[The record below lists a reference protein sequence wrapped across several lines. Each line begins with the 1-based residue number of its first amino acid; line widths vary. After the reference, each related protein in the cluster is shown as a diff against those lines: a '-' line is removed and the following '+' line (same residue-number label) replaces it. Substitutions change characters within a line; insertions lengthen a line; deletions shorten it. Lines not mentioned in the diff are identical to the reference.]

1 MSSSPSPSYLRDLP
15 LTDPGQPEYAS
26 PFAFLRWL
34 AGQQWQTIVLG
45 SIWGSLWLGALALM
59 PGVIGRVIE
68 AAKIGDQKAILM
80 STALIIALGIIQ
92 SIAGILRHRMAVT
105 NWVVASSRIQQ
116 LITRKAVDLGGQLRR
131 DIATGEVVAVASGD
145 VEKIGWSLEVLGRLI
160 GAIFAF
166 LLVAMIL
173 LQASTL
179 LGCIALIGIPLLG
192 LVVGPL
198 LRPLEKRESAQRKRL
213 GRAAELATDTV
224 AGLRVLRGIGGEDLF
239 IERFQAASQDVR
251 SAAVD
256 VAKLRSLLEAMQVA
270 LPGLFVVTVVWVGA
284 HLALA
289 GTITVGQLVA
299 FYGYSAFLL
308 MPLRIFMEAAE
319 AGTKAYVSAGR
330 VIRVLGLVRDDQD
343 AARDAHAP
351 DLTAARLQDPISGLT
366 IEPGIFTAVVC
377 AEQSTADDIAV
388 RLAGI
393 DVTGLDVLLGDIT
406 LGRIPRTELRDLILV
421 QDKDPALLS
430 GTLRQLLDVPGSGR
444 ITVAQAIEVASAE
457 DVLDSLVD
465 TSSGGGDPM
474 DAMITERG
482 RSLSGGQRQR
492 LALARSLLADAP
504 ILVLDEP
511 TSAVDAHTEA
521 RIAGNLVD
529 FRAGM
534 TTVVMTSSPLVLD
547 RADSVV
553 LVVDGQV
560 AATGRHR
567 ELLHGNSDYRAVVTR
582 EEVNSA

>member
-1 MSSSPSPSYLRDLP
+1 MSSSPSPITLRDLP
-15 LTDPGQPEYAS
+15 LTDPGHPVFATPAS
-26 PFAFLRWL
+26 FLRWL
-34 AGQQWQTIVLG
+34 ASKQWQTLALG
-45 SIWGSLWLGALALM
+45 SLWASIWLGALALM

-68 AAKIGDQKAILM
+68 AAKIGDQRTILIA
-80 STALIIALGIIQ
+80 TAVIIALGILQ

-145 VEKIGWSLEVLGRLI
+145 VEKIGWSMEVLGRLV
-160 GAIFAF
+160 GAIVAF
-166 LLVAMIL
+166 LIVAMIL

-192 LVVGPL
+192 LIVGPL

-251 SAAVD
+251 NAAVD

-270 LPGLFVVTVVWVGA
+270 LPGLFVVAVVWVGA
-284 HLALA
+284 HLAQSGA
-289 GTITVGQLVA
+289 ITVGQLVA

-330 VIRVLGLVRDDQD
+330 VIRVLSLVRDDQD
-343 AARDAHAP
+343 APRDSHAP
-351 DLTAARLQDPISGLT
+351 DLTSARLQDPVSGLT
-366 IEPGIFTAVVC
+366 IEPGILTAVVC
-377 AEQSTADDIAV
+377 AEQSTADEIAL
-388 RLAGI
+388 RLSGI
-393 DVTGLDVLLGDIT
+393 DATGLDVLLGDVT
-406 LGRIPRTELRDLILV
+406 LGRIPRQELRDVILV

-430 GTLRQLLDVPGSGR
+430 GTLRQLLEVPGSGR

-521 RIAGNLVD
+521 RIASNLVS

-547 RADSVV
+547 RADTVV
-553 LVVDGQV
+553 LVIDGRV
-560 AATGRHR
+560 CATGRHR
-567 ELLHGNSDYRAVVTR
+567 ELLHGNPEYRSVITR
-582 EEVNSA
+582 EEVTST

>member
-1 MSSSPSPSYLRDLP
+1 MPSSPSPITLRDLP
-15 LTDPGQPEYAS
+15 LTDPGHPVFATPAS
-26 PFAFLRWL
+26 FLRWL
-34 AGQQWQTIVLG
+34 ASKQWQTLALG
-45 SIWGSLWLGALALM
+45 SLWASIWLGALALM

-68 AAKIGDQKAILM
+68 AAKIDDQRTILIA
-80 STALIIALGIIQ
+80 TAVIITLGILQ

-145 VEKIGWSLEVLGRLI
+145 VEKIGWSMEVLGRFV
-160 GAIFAF
+160 GAIVAF
-166 LLVAMIL
+166 LIVSMIL

-179 LGCIALIGIPLLG
+179 LGCIALLGIPLLG
-192 LVVGPL
+192 LIVGPL

-251 SAAVD
+251 NAAVD

-270 LPGLFVVTVVWVGA
+270 LPGLFVVAVVWVGA
-284 HLALA
+284 HLAQTGA
-289 GTITVGQLVA
+289 ITVGQLVA

-330 VIRVLGLVRDDQD
+330 VIRVLSLVRDDQD
-343 AARDAHAP
+343 APRDSHAP
-351 DLTAARLQDPISGLT
+351 DLTSARLQDPVSGLT
-366 IEPGIFTAVVC
+366 IEPGILTAVVC
-377 AEQSTADDIAV
+377 AEQTTADEIAL
-388 RLAGI
+388 RLSGI
-393 DVTGLDVLLGDIT
+393 DATGLDVLLGDVT
-406 LGRIPRTELRDLILV
+406 LGRIPREELRHVILV

-444 ITVAQAIEVASAE
+444 ITIAEAIEVASAE

-465 TSSGGGDPM
+465 TSSGADDPM

-492 LALARSLLADAP
+492 LALARSILADAP

-521 RIAGNLVD
+521 RIASNLVS

-547 RADSVV
+547 RADTVV
-553 LVVDGQV
+553 LVIDGRV
-560 AATGRHR
+560 CATGRHR
-567 ELLHGNSDYRAVVTR
+567 ELLHGNPEYRSVITR
-582 EEVNSA
+582 EEVTST

>member
-1 MSSSPSPSYLRDLP
+1 
-15 LTDPGQPEYAS
+15 
-26 PFAFLRWL
+26 
-34 AGQQWQTIVLG
+34 
-45 SIWGSLWLGALALM
+45 M

-68 AAKIGDQKAILM
+68 AAKIGDQRTILIA
-80 STALIIALGIIQ
+80 TAVIITLGILQ

-145 VEKIGWSLEVLGRLI
+145 VEKIGWSMEVLGRLV
-160 GAIFAF
+160 GAIVAF
-166 LLVAMIL
+166 LIVAMIL

-192 LVVGPL
+192 LIVGPL

-251 SAAVD
+251 NAAVD

-270 LPGLFVVTVVWVGA
+270 LPGLFVVAVVWVGA
-284 HLALA
+284 HLAQTGA
-289 GTITVGQLVA
+289 ITVGQLVA

-330 VIRVLGLVRDDQD
+330 VIRVLSLVRDDQD
-343 AARDAHAP
+343 APRDSHAP
-351 DLTAARLQDPISGLT
+351 DLTSARLQDPVSGLT
-366 IEPGIFTAVVC
+366 IEPGILTAVVC
-377 AEQSTADDIAV
+377 AEQTTADEIAL
-388 RLAGI
+388 RLSGI
-393 DVTGLDVLLGDIT
+393 DATGLDVLLGDVT
-406 LGRIPRTELRDLILV
+406 LGRIPREELRDVILV

-444 ITVAQAIEVASAE
+444 ITVAEAIEVASAE

-521 RIAGNLVD
+521 RIASNLVS

-547 RADSVV
+547 RADTVV
-553 LVVDGQV
+553 LVIDGRV
-560 AATGRHR
+560 CATGRHR
-567 ELLHGNSDYRAVVTR
+567 ELLHGNPEYRSVITR
-582 EEVNSA
+582 EEVTST

>member
-1 MSSSPSPSYLRDLP
+1 MSSSMSPIMLRDLP
-15 LTDPGQPEYAS
+15 LTDPGQPEFAS
-26 PFAFLRWL
+26 ASSFLRWL
-34 AGQQWQTIVLG
+34 ASKQWQTIVLG
-45 SIWGSLWLGALALM
+45 SIWGSLWLGALALI
-59 PGVIGRVIE
+59 PGFIGRVIE
-68 AAKIGDQKAILM
+68 AAKIGDQHAILI
-80 STALIIALGIIQ
+80 STAVIIALGIFQ

-145 VEKIGWSLEVLGRLI
+145 VEKIGWSLEVLGRLV

-166 LLVAMIL
+166 LLVAVIL
-173 LQASTL
+173 LKASTL

-192 LVVGPL
+192 LIVGPL

-239 IERFQAASQDVR
+239 IERFQAASQEVR

-284 HLALA
+284 HLAQN

-330 VIRVLGLVRDDQD
+330 VIRVLSLVRDDES
-343 AARDAHAP
+343 APRDSHAP
-351 DLTAARLQDPISGLT
+351 DVTLARLSDPISGLT
-366 IEPGIFTAVVC
+366 IEPGILTAVVC
-377 AEQSTADDIAV
+377 AEQSTADEISL

-393 DVTGLDVLLGDIT
+393 DATGLDVLLGDVT
-406 LGRIPRTELRDLILV
+406 LGRIPRDELRDVILV

-430 GTLRQLLDVPGSGR
+430 GTLRQLLDVPGSGGV
-444 ITVAQAIEVASAE
+444 TVAEAIEVASAE

-465 TSSGGGDPM
+465 ASSGGGDPM

-521 RIAGNLVD
+521 RIAANLVD
-529 FRAGM
+529 FRAGK

-547 RADSVV
+547 RADLVV
-553 LVVDGQV
+553 LVIDGKV
-560 AATGRHR
+560 AASGRHR
-567 ELLHGNSDYRAVVTR
+567 ELLHGNTDYRAVVTR
-582 EEVNSA
+582 EEVTSS